1 MRHRDPD
8 SDFWYLVPAN
18 PQAEIRFRRGNIVI
32 ITLLA
37 ILVIGLFTVIVLPKA
52 AIDNASTT
60 QTTLKTTAPVTP

>member
-32 ITLLA
+32 ITFLA
-37 ILVIGLFTVIVLPKA
+37 ILVIGLFTAVVLPKNA
-52 AIDNASTT
+52 VDNASA
-60 QTTLKTTAPVTP
+60 QTVLKTTKAATP